1 MKRCLGPG
9 QLLRLRSSWSIRLQT
24 RGALGPGLRPW
35 KLGQW
40 RRSYASVA
48 AGESPED
55 CLRRERPK
63 PPVSGERQ
71 KDPQAWF
78 SNLERLLEPLSSR
91 AGAGVESKYSR
102 AWDLAIVLSYARF
115 NGHFDL
121 LAQYGAQTGRWA
133 NVHAL
138 FGQMLDATEDL
149 KAGPALP
156 LAVADW
162 GDVGEL
168 PLDEITSQ
176 SVCED
181 FGKVRLVSRDMHGK
195 APSIHELADRPYS
208 TEFTQR
214 VMSQAWQ
221 SLGAIVLQAA
231 SQPAG
236 EEHGPAMA
244 CVFRIL
250 ARLHHSGAISDNVYK
265 SSPRLESNKATSR
278 PPALHLLSTHIVS
291 VLSEVAWQAHEAEVM
306 AEAVAAGKE
315 SPYVPFKM
323 NIRQLGPE
331 IWLELILWCC
341 VEQGYAREGLWI
353 IEQMTKHTGD
363 QAWRFESWDSL
374 LRDPGLSYR
383 KTKIDVEDYWRR
395 GQGEGGKSSVF
406 HGLGKLTISL
416 EIISS
421 LRDSLINLAYVGIGY
436 RGLSPSVLL
445 TYVSRFS
452 ALINA
457 ASDEPNDDPQPTTKD
472 MNWLIARI
480 TESGGLDLNKDPQAF
495 EAVLRATP
503 YVMPP
508 WDDRP
513 SGFETDLEQLT
524 PSQLYDET
532 AAFTGLL
539 EYTIRY
545 YALEGKTGQAFKCF
559 NWLQRVVDASK
570 AQHVQAFMQR
580 VGQPGRKLPQ
590 DDLMSPKALESSVP
604 QVSNVTY
611 AGLVELSTSNRTSS
625 YGDWLLFSNDLDGP
639 PIHPNEYGSQTLAP
653 ALIRFA
659 ATTQNHQLYQRVV
672 TAIKQPFSLNTLR
685 ALITYRI
692 CTGDFARVVL
702 MLEFIRDNRLKSWGH
717 HNVMALAGVILRLH
731 HSHEDGMARRAQTL
745 SKAKDVLLRILN
757 GEFNDLSERKYKS
770 TFHHLALINIH
781 RLFLSIPGPL
791 SEIASQSRIHRHDQG
806 HIINHNHQG
815 QGQGHQTLPYIPD
828 TAFTHLLTALVD
840 TQGSEAG
847 KALWEKWCLDTRP
860 LASRLRREGGIVRLQ
875 GPDDPGTRV
884 DSVRA
889 ARVFRKLVVPSL
901 GTVRVIAQKAAEEF
915 TLPGPVLGPAGPLGF
930 PETSPVGSDTGT
942 GTGTG
947 SEAGAGTGAGT
958 GTGTGAATGPG
969 ARAGGKTEAGAIDVL
984 NFCVKQFRTLG
995 LPDAEIDAEFMG
1007 YLGWLREKAAR
1018 GERAYRDDRERIR
1031 RFLAEARFLD

>member
-1 MKRCLGPG
+1 MKRCLGAG
-9 QLLRLRSSWSIRLQT
+9 QLLRLRSSWSFSQSIRLQRR
-24 RGALGPGLRPW
+24 RGGSSSRRREDFLGTSTVGP
-35 KLGQW
+35 W
-40 RRSYASVA
+40 RRYYASVVA
-48 AGESPED
+48 AGELSPED

-78 SNLERLLEPLSSR
+78 SDLEDFLQPLSKR
-91 AGAGVESKYSR
+91 AGASVESKYSR

-121 LAQYGAQTGRWA
+121 LAQYGAQTGRWT

-138 FGQMLDATEDL
+138 FSQMLDATEEL
-149 KAGPALP
+149 RAEPALP

-176 SVCED
+176 AVCED
-181 FGKVRLVSRDMHGK
+181 FGKVRLVSRDMYGK

-208 TEFTQR
+208 TEFSQR

-231 SQPAG
+231 NEPAG
-236 EEHGPAMA
+236 KEHGPAMA

-265 SSPRLESNKATSR
+265 SSPRLEPNKATSR

-291 VLSEVAWQAHEAEVM
+291 VLSEVAWQAHEAEVT
-306 AEAVAAGKE
+306 AEAAAAGKE
-315 SPYVPFKM
+315 SPYVPFRM

-331 IWLELILWCC
+331 VWLELILWCC

-353 IEQMTKHTGD
+353 VEQMTSQTGD

-374 LRDPGLSYR
+374 LRDPKLTYR
-383 KTKIDVEDYWRR
+383 KTNIDVDDYWRR
-395 GQGEGGKSSVF
+395 GQREEAKSSVF
-406 HGLGKLTISL
+406 HGLGKRTISR

-421 LRDSLINLAYVGIGY
+421 LRDSLVNLAYVGIGY

-445 TYVSRFS
+445 SYVSRFS
-452 ALINA
+452 TLISEPA
-457 ASDEPNDDPQPTTKD
+457 PNDEPQPTVKD
-472 MNWLIARI
+472 TNWLVARI

-495 EAVLRATP
+495 EAVLRTMP

-513 SGFETDLEQLT
+513 SGFEADLSQLR

-559 NWLQRVVDASK
+559 NWLQRIVDASK
-570 AQHVQAFMQR
+570 SQHVQAFMRR
-580 VGQPGRKLPQ
+580 VGQQQQHPGRNVPQ

-611 AGLVELSTSNRTSS
+611 AGLMELSTTNRTSS
-625 YGDWLLFSNDLDGP
+625 YGNWLLFSNDLDGP

-659 ATTQNHQLYQRVV
+659 ATTQNQQLYQQVV
-672 TAIKQPFSLNTLR
+672 TSIKQPFSLNTLR

-692 CTGDFARVVL
+692 CTCDFARVVL

-717 HNVMALAGVILRLH
+717 HNVMALGGVILRLD
-731 HSHEDGMARRAQTL
+731 SQNQDGMVRQTL
-745 SKAKDVLLRILN
+745 GKAKEVLLRILN

-770 TFHHLALINIH
+770 TFHQLALINIH

-791 SEIASQSRIHRHDQG
+791 AEIASQSKHRH
-806 HIINHNHQG
+806 G
-815 QGQGHQTLPYIPD
+815 QDAAAQQALPYIPD
-828 TAFTHLLTALVD
+828 AAFTHLLAAVVD
-840 TQGSEAG
+840 TQGSAAG
-847 KALWEKWCLDTRP
+847 KRLWEKWSLDTRP
-860 LASRLRREGGIVRLQ
+860 LTHRLRREGGIPRLH
-875 GPDDPGTRV
+875 GADDPSTRA
-884 DSVRA
+884 DTLRA
-889 ARVFRKLVVPSL
+889 AQVYRKLVIPSL
-901 GTVRVIAQKAAEEF
+901 NTVRVIAQKAAEEF
-915 TLPGPVLGPAGPLGF
+915 TLPDFEPAGPL
-930 PETSPVGSDTGT
+930 P
-942 GTGTG
+942 
-947 SEAGAGTGAGT
+947 
-958 GTGTGAATGPG
+958 GPG
-969 ARAGGKTEAGAIDVL
+969 VEGGPGGEARDVL
-984 NFCVKQFRTLG
+984 DFCVKQFRALG
-995 LPDAEIDAEFMG
+995 LPDAEIDNEFMG

-1018 GERAYRDDRERIR
+1018 GERAHREDKERIR
-1031 RFLAEARFLD
+1031 KFLAEARFLPV

>member
-1 MKRCLGPG
+1 M
-9 QLLRLRSSWSIRLQT
+9 
-24 RGALGPGLRPW
+24 
-35 KLGQW
+35 
-40 RRSYASVA
+40 
-48 AGESPED
+48 ES
-55 CLRRERPK
+55 R
-63 PPVSGERQ
+63 
-71 KDPQAWF
+71 
-78 SNLERLLEPLSSR
+78 
-91 AGAGVESKYSR
+91 YSR
-102 AWDLAIVLSYARF
+102 AWDLASVLSYARF

-138 FGQMLDATEDL
+138 FSRMLDATEDL

-162 GDVGEL
+162 GDVGKL
-168 PLDEITSQ
+168 ALDEITSQ

-181 FGKVRLVSRDMHGK
+181 FGNVRLISREMHGR

-214 VMSQAWQ
+214 VMSQVWQ

-231 SQPAG
+231 GQPAG
-236 EEHGPAMA
+236 GKEPGPAMA
-244 CVFRIL
+244 CVFRVL

-278 PPALHLLSTHIVS
+278 PPALYLLSTHIVS
-291 VLSEVAWQAHEAEVM
+291 VLSEVAWQAHEAEVT
-306 AEAVAAGKE
+306 AEAAAAGKE

-353 IEQMTKHTGD
+353 IEQMTQQTGD
-363 QAWRFESWDSL
+363 QAWRFESWDAL

-383 KTKIDVEDYWRR
+383 KTNIDVDDYWRR
-395 GQGEGGKSSVF
+395 GQDETEKSAAF
-406 HGLGKLTISL
+406 RGLGKRTISL

-421 LRDSLINLAYVGIGY
+421 LRDSLVNLAYVGIGY
-436 RGLSPSVLL
+436 RGLLPSVLL

-457 ASDEPNDDPQPTTKD
+457 PAPNDEPQPTTKD
-472 MNWLIARI
+472 TNWLVARI

-513 SGFETDLEQLT
+513 SGFETDLSQLT

-539 EYTIRY
+539 EYTTRY

-559 NWLQRVVDASK
+559 NWLQRIVDASK

-625 YGDWLLFSNDLDGP
+625 YGNWLLFSNDLDGP

-659 ATTQNHQLYQRVV
+659 ATTQNPRLYQRVV

-717 HNVMALAGVILRLH
+717 HNVMALGGVILRLH
-731 HSHEDGMARRAQTL
+731 AQGPTARPAL
-745 SKAKDVLLRILN
+745 AKAKEVLLRILN
-757 GEFNDLSERKYKS
+757 GEFNDLSERKYNS

-791 SEIASQSRIHRHDQG
+791 SETAAQSRYHLSHHQAQG
-806 HIINHNHQG
+806 PG
-815 QGQGHQTLPYIPD
+815 QGPGQIPYIPD
-828 TAFTHLLTALVD
+828 AAFTHLLTALVD
-840 TQGSEAG
+840 TQGSAAG
-847 KALWEKWCLDTRP
+847 KRLWEKWCLDTRP
-860 LASRLRREGGIVRLQ
+860 LAHRLRREGGIPRLH
-875 GPDDPGTRV
+875 GPDDPSTRA
-884 DSVRA
+884 DSLRSAHVY
-889 ARVFRKLVVPSL
+889 RKLVVPSL
-901 GTVRVIAQKAAEEF
+901 NTVRVIAQKAAEEF
-915 TLPGPVLGPAGPLGF
+915 TLPSFPFPLEPAGPLF
-930 PETSPVGSDTGT
+930 PDSVSSPSTGH
-942 GTGTG
+942 
-947 SEAGAGTGAGT
+947 AGQVRQGGG
-958 GTGTGAATGPG
+958 GG
-969 ARAGGKTEAGAIDVL
+969 GGKEDEAREVL
-984 NFCVKQFRTLG
+984 DFCVRQFRALG
-995 LPDAEIDAEFMG
+995 LPDSEIDSEFMG
-1007 YLGWLREKAAR
+1007 YLGWLREKAIR
-1018 GERAYRDDRERIR
+1018 GERAHREDKDRIR
-1031 RFLAEARFLD
+1031 RFLAEARFLPVA